1 MKTDAQPY
9 KTRLVTLLDDA
20 AIARI
25 LVATRVKQLPSGLD
39 KAQLKQDLN
48 TSLTYFDLFDFS
60 GPIGPAHKKLP
71 TLIKPARRL
80 RKGLDGSDSI
90 LRSYLVQA
98 LTDDGTLKQSGA
110 DKLESLR
117 ADLDKLI
124 SGLEAQN
131 KNPPRQR
138 RSIENLI
145 TDDLSKHYERHLERQ
160 GKITRQDDKITDGPF
175 FRFVRAV
182 SKEAGIPEPRT
193 LSIETYLKRQKRH
206 RRKNNPG

>member
-1 MKTDAQPY
+1 MKAQAINQR
-9 KTRLVTLLDDA
+9 KVTLLDDA
-20 AIARI
+20 AIERI
-25 LVATRVKQLPSGLD
+25 LAATGVKLPSEMDRTHLRKG
-39 KAQLKQDLN
+39 LN

-60 GPIGPAHKKLP
+60 GPIGPSQKKLP
-71 TLIKPARRL
+71 PLIKSARRL

-98 LTDDGTLKQSGA
+98 LTDDGTLKRSGA

-138 RSIENLI
+138 RSIEKLI
-145 TDDLSKHYERHLERQ
+145 TDDLSKHYEMHLERRA
-160 GKITRQDDKITDGPF
+160 GISRRDDKITDGPF

-182 SKEAGIPEPRT
+182 SREAGIPEPKT
-193 LSIETYLKRQKRH
+193 LSIETYLKRKKRH
-206 RRKNNPG
+206 RRKNPG